1 MGIDKWNQPKM
12 LNEPSLQNA
21 ILTLPKRPAEEKFN
35 NVWQSEFTFESNDL
49 AQISFDAS
57 ALVIATAVANSPI
70 PLADELATKP
80 GFIGFSGQFK
90 MSKSGLTE
98 RVFEIMEISDNLL
111 VQPSIQ

>member
-1 MGIDKWNQPKM
+1 
-12 LNEPSLQNA
+12 
-21 ILTLPKRPAEEKFN
+21 
-35 NVWQSEFTFESNDL
+35 
-49 AQISFDAS
+49 
-57 ALVIATAVANSPI
+57 VIATAVDNAPI
-70 PLADELATKP
+70 PLADDLAAQP